1 MTTEER
7 FERIEKKHEEL
18 AEFVGRIA
26 EGHIELEAAQL
37 NQTRAHTRL
46 EESLTELTEKI
57 GNLTILVDRL
67 IERDL
72 QR

>member
-1 MTTEER
+1 MTT
-7 FERIEKKHEEL
+7 

-37 NQTRAHTRL
+37 NQARAHTRL

-67 IERDL
+67 IERD
-72 QR
+72 